1 MAKGKPTI
9 DEENEELEG
18 EEEESSLRD
27 DLESA
32 IAEEEENEAEEETK
46 VETEEEEGGAPEGED
61 GKPAGENIGGVEGD
75 GIPAGINAPIGFS
88 PEAREQ
94 WKDVPDVVKS
104 QIQAREKQ
112 IEEAIANTGEYR
124 RTHQAITSL
133 AQSYAPIL
141 AAEGAETPMAAVEG
155 LFRTVAEL
163 RVGTPQQ
170 TAQRMA
176 DLIGHYG
183 IDIGYLDKA
192 LSGTPIASPEQT
204 AMERML
210 EQRLKPFESMLQ
222 GQQEQGYYQQQQAAQ
237 AVQTELQ
244 EFASKPDAEFLNDVR
259 HDMADL
265 IELASKQGRAMSFE
279 EAYRKACSLNPQIAS
294 VLEKRK
300 ADAALVSG
308 KARANGKRNA
318 SSSVPARGAN
328 VSDNAGDKSLR
339 GTITSIWDSY
349 AE

>member
-1 MAKGKPTI
+1 MPPKEPTI
-9 DEENEELEG
+9 DDEG
-18 EEEESSLRD
+18 EEEVVETSLRD

-32 IAEEEENEAEEETK
+32 ITEEEEYEAEEKTE
-46 VETEEEEGGAPEGED
+46 VETEEEEGGAPEGKD
-61 GKPAGENIGGVEGD
+61 GKPAGENIGGVEGE
-75 GIPAGINAPIGFS
+75 GTPAGINAPIGFS

-94 WKDVPDVVKS
+94 WKNVPDVVKA

-112 IEEAIANTGEYR
+112 IEETVANTGEYR

-141 AAEGAETPMAAVEG
+141 AAEGAATPMAAVEG

-183 IDIGYLDKA
+183 IDIGMLDKA

-204 AMERML
+204 ALEKML

-222 GQQEQGYYQQQQAAQ
+222 GQQQQGQYQQQQAAQ
-237 AVQTELQ
+237 AVQNELK
-244 EFASKPDAEFLNDVR
+244 EFASKPEAEFLNDVR

-265 IELASKQGRAMSFE
+265 IELASKQNRVMTFE
-279 EAYRKACSLNPQIAS
+279 EAYRKACSLNPQISA
-294 VLEKRK
+294 VMEKRK

-308 KARANGKRNA
+308 KARANDKRNA
-318 SSSVPARGAN
+318 ASSVPARGAN
-328 VSDNAGDKSLR
+328 VSRDTGDQSLR
-339 GTITSIWDSY
+339 GTINSIWDSY